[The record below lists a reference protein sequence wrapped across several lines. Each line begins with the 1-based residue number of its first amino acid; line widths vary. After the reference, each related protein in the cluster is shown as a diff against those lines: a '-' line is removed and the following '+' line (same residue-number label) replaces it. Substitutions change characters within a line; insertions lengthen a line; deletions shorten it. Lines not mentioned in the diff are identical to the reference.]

1 MATLPLPLPMSFDS
15 DDPARELERAI
26 SGSDGVAFQIEV
38 SGEPPGPRTLRVRRD
53 DEAAREYVLAGASQS
68 DYQDLFARFASDY
81 GCRLPL
87 SRRSVAFDEPDRRLQ
102 PLLTENLTPEIL
114 YGYGDPSVLHEEGRW
129 WMAVTSNDAPQS
141 FPLLNSADL
150 VRWEPTGFVFP
161 QGGKPAW
168 AMDGQGSDFWAPEM
182 HRVGGEIWLCFTAR
196 QTNGELAIGL
206 AKAASPADPFRAP
219 EAPLLAGDVIDAHI
233 LPDPAGP
240 ILYWKEDSNGH
251 WPGPLGRLLYDR
263 PDLVPRLF
271 PRPADRVTGELAR
284 ALHVWSEVLGPME
297 QFCLRQLLIEA
308 VVEDFAGFRMR
319 LTALRDEAGPVADVI
334 LQALTTTV
342 YAQRLAPDG
351 ESLVGARAAVLCNDL
366 PWEAHLIEGMW
377 ITEANGHYWMFYSGN
392 DFSTA
397 NYGVGVASAPTPF
410 GPFVKQREPFL
421 KSSRDWWGP
430 GHVSVAPGP
439 DGRPRLFL
447 HAFKPG
453 QMGYKVFRAL
463 LTAGLVFEDGTVRLE
478 ARPLSGVA

>member
-1 MATLPLPLPMSFDS
+1 MGF
-15 DDPARELERAI
+15 E
-26 SGSDGVAFQIEV
+26 IEV
-38 SGEPPGPRTLRVRRD
+38 SGGPAGARTVRVRRD
-53 DEAAREYVLAGASQS
+53 GAGARDYVLAGPTQAA
-68 DYQDLFARFASDY
+68 YQDLFARFAQDY

-87 SRRSVAFDEPDRRLQ
+87 ARRPVAFDGPDPRLEPLI
-102 PLLTENLTPEIL
+102 TENLTPEIL
-114 YGYGDPSVLHEEGRW
+114 YGYGDPSVLRDGGRW

-141 FPLLNSADL
+141 FPLLTSRDL
-150 VRWEPTGFVFP
+150 LAWEPAGFVFP
-161 QGGKPAW
+161 EGRKPEW
-168 AMDGQGSDFWAPEM
+168 AVDGVGSDYWAPEM
-182 HRVGGEIWLCFTAR
+182 HRVGREVWLCFTAR

-206 AKAASPADPFRAP
+206 AKATSPAGPFSLP
-219 EAPLLAGDVIDAHI
+219 EAPLIGGDVIDAHI

-240 ILYWKEDSNGH
+240 ILYWKSDSNGH
-251 WPGPLGRLLYDR
+251 WPGPLGRLLYER
-263 PDLVPRLF
+263 PDLLPALF
-271 PRPADRVTGELAR
+271 PRAEDQVTGEMAR
-284 ALHVWSEVLGPME
+284 ALHVWSETLGPME

-308 VVEDFAGFRMR
+308 VTEDFAGFRER
-319 LTALRDEAGPVADVI
+319 LTRLRSQVGPSADTI
-334 LQALTTTV
+334 LEALTTTV
-342 YAQRLAPDG
+342 YAQRLAADG
-351 ESLVGARAAVLCNDL
+351 SCLVGERVAVLCNDL

-397 NYGVGVASAPTPF
+397 QYGVGVAVAPTPF

-421 KSSRDWWGP
+421 RSSRDWWGP

-478 ARPLSGVA
+478 ARPLRRVA